1 MGSED
6 CPEEAKSLYRDAGAL
21 FDKNQFQDAIKLYDR
36 AIEKCDDYSS
46 AYFNRALC
54 YALINDYEKARQDV
68 LKVLQLQPAAADAK
82 YVLGLIEEYQGNY
95 EEAVRLYGE
104 ALKLDPNY
112 QPARARLESTKAR
125 LGKGGDD
132 QGRSSSGNPL
142 ADLFDPDGDKQPQA
156 AKASSEGGEAQAE
169 RKPRKRTRAGRKGR
183 GGKEVVETEIGD
195 EKGIEIVGFSFPTRT
210 FKDVVDLESVK
221 KKVRER
227 VIVALRRPS
236 IYKKYDYQPKMNM
249 LMYGPPGCGKTY
261 VAEAVAGE
269 LRAPFV
275 ALDVAEILSAYFGES
290 EKNIKKVFETAEKL
304 AEKKGIC
311 VLFFDEL
318 DSIGI
323 NRMQLYASDSET
335 YRNVVSQLMESLNRV
350 SQVKG
355 LILLAA
361 TNRPWDV
368 DPALRRSGRLTEHLY
383 VPPPDKDA
391 RLALLKMYLG
401 KAPLLNLDLE
411 EVALATEGF
420 SSSDMSSLVDEAK
433 ARAIER
439 ENEELDKRR
448 KNPSYVPKQSGVT
461 TEDFLGVIREKVVR
475 PSLYVWYSE
484 LLREVASEPQI
495 AQEYADLIEDAKKYD
510 VNKNERSED
519 RGYVL

>member
-1 MGSED
+1 LGSED

-21 FDKNQFQDAIKLYDR
+21 FEKNQFEDAIKLYDR
-36 AIEKCDDYSS
+36 AIERRSNYSS

-54 YALINDYEKARQDV
+54 YALINEYEKARQDA
-68 LKVLQLQPAAADAK
+68 LKVLQLEPAAADAK

-112 QPARARLESTKAR
+112 QPAKARLESTKAR
-125 LGKGGDD
+125 IGKGGDD
-132 QGRSSSGNPL
+132 QEGSSSHNSL
-142 ADLFDPDGDKQPQA
+142 ADLFDPHGDQRPETAKTSDEERETQA
-156 AKASSEGGEAQAE
+156 G
-169 RKPRKRTRAGRKGR
+169 RKPRRRSRASRKGS
-183 GGKEVVETEIGD
+183 GGEEVVETEIGD
-195 EKGIEIVGFSFPTRT
+195 DKGIEIVGFSFPTRT

-221 KKVRER
+221 QKVRER

-236 IYKKYDYQPKMNM
+236 IYKKYDYKPKMNM

-290 EKNIKKVFETAEKL
+290 EKNIKKVFEIAEKL
-304 AEKKGIC
+304 AERKGIC
-311 VLFFDEL
+311 VLFFDEF

-335 YRNVVSQLMESLNRV
+335 YRNVISQLMESLNRA
-350 SQVKG
+350 SRVKG

-368 DPALRRSGRLTEHLY
+368 DPALRRSGRLTEQLY

-401 KAPLLNLDLE
+401 RAPLLNLDLE

-420 SSSDMSSLVDEAK
+420 SSSDVSDLVDEAK
-433 ARAIER
+433 ARAIDR

-448 KNPSYVPKQSGVT
+448 KNPSYVPKQSGIT
-461 TEDFLGVIREKVVR
+461 TEDFLGVIREKLVR

-484 LLREVASEPQI
+484 LLQEAASEPQI
-495 AQEYADLIEDAKKYD
+495 TQEYADLIEDANKYGVD
-510 VNKNERSED
+510 KNKRAEG